1 MFIHPFTGAAYP
13 GNGASVPEQEP
24 VVRRHCRSGNRC
36 FVSDSP
42 HHALFYR
49 LSGSGVFC
57 FFKKKKGAALALFL
71 VIGFCAVWGP
81 WTLRNIVV
89 KPRKSTPA
97 VQTIHKGMY
106 PNLTYNND
114 SRTYGIPNH
123 FDPTWDQLRDMK
135 SVVQEI
141 IRRFKKEPLRY
152 IRWYIFGKPA
162 MFFSWNMI
170 VGMGDVFI
178 YPVFTSPYH
187 HSNGIFGLTHRLMK
201 SLHGS
206 LCVLALITSLFLWL
220 PVAGKMLPEND
231 LLVARFISLLIFYFI
246 LVHIAGTPLPRYSVP
261 LRPFVYG
268 LAMLGIRLAVKEGPQ
283 YFQKNGQST

>member
-1 MFIHPFTGAAYP
+1 M
-13 GNGASVPEQEP
+13 
-24 VVRRHCRSGNRC
+24 
-36 FVSDSP
+36 
-42 HHALFYR
+42 
-49 LSGSGVFC
+49 
-57 FFKKKKGAALALFL
+57 FL

-89 KPRKSTPA
+89 KPRKSTLA

-220 PVAGKMLPEND
+220 PVVRKMLPENA
-231 LLVARFISLLIFYFI
+231 LLVARFISLLMFYFI

-268 LAMLGIRLAVKEGPQ
+268 LAMLGIRLAVKEVPQ
-283 YFQKNGQST
+283 YFQNPANQNEL